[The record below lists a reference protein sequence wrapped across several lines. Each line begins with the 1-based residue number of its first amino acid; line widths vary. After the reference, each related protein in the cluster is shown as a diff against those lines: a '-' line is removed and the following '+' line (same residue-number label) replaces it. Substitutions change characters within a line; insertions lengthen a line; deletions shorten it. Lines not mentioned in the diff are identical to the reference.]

1 MNSTTTPD
9 QSQIDRAHESV
20 TTAHPD
26 ADGAEYD
33 ALLAV
38 AIADIVAIDAAA
50 DAAESFNA

>member
-1 MNSTTTPD
+1 MTFPD

-33 ALLAV
+33 ALLSV

-50 DAAESFNA
+50 DAAEVL

>member
-1 MNSTTTPD
+1 MNATTTPD

-20 TTAHPD
+20 TTARPD
-26 ADGAEYD
+26 ADGDEYD

-50 DAAESFNA
+50 DAAES